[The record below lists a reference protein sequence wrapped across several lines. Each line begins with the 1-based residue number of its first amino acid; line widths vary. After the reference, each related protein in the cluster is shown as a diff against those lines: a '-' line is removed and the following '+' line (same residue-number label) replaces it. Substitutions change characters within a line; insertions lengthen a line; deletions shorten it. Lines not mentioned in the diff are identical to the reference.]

1 MTRLID
7 LLLTTDRHQ
16 RVRLAQS
23 ALASLLML
31 ACVLA
36 MHLATAAGLNDGRWL
51 WPWTTV
57 SLLGLLAVFALIRCG
72 WSLRLSD
79 PSMTVAQML
88 YAIAC
93 AAAGYAIAGAAHGAV
108 PLILAL
114 VLMFGMFGLTQAQ
127 VLFVGSYSLLLFGAV
142 MAAMS
147 RQDPQHYPPQV
158 EVVYF
163 LLSAIVVW
171 GVIVLSSRLA
181 TMRERLRTQRH
192 ELELAVARIGELATH
207 DELTGL
213 INRRRMQELLEQDR
227 RRSQRAGHPWCLA
240 LLDIDHFKRVNDQ
253 HGHAAG
259 DEVLRALARVGMAQV
274 RKNDVLARWG
284 GEEFVL
290 LLQDIGPAMAHV
302 AVERLRQRVIA
313 EPVPLDGLALP
324 ITFSAGLTQ
333 HVVGE
338 TVEQTLGR
346 ADRALYEAKAQGRNR
361 IVTA

>member
-72 WSLRLSD
+72 WSLRPSD

-163 LLSAIVVW
+163 LLSAIVVC

-259 DEVLRALARVGMAQV
+259 DEVLRALAR
-274 RKNDVLARWG
+274 WG